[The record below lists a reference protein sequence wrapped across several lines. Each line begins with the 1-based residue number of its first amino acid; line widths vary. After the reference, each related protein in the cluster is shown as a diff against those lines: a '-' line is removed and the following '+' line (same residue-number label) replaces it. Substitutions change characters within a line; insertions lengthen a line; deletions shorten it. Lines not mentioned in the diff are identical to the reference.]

1 MSGLRAKI
9 GAVRDGLWRSLPGRA
24 LAPAVFDAQARRCV
38 ANDRAG
44 VTFGLADSL
53 LSGDLRLEFDPR
65 QITDTVPKRITVRG
79 LIVEPRQ
86 HFVVPGNWDRSA
98 APFAETRAAV
108 EMAGLIGGGDVT
120 DSRTYRALTPAMEAG
135 KPRRHGGRHLD
146 SIATITEYCQT
157 YVDIY
162 QDMLSNGY
170 RPAGP
175 RDRRNADIGLA
186 VGREGTLCH
195 FRKGHHRLALAQRAK
210 LERVVGS
217 VRFIHG
223 DWLAELINLTGE
235 APCDA
240 VITGLADLREQND
253 E

>member
-108 EMAGLIGGGDVT
+108 EMAGVADKMTHISTGGGA
-120 DSRTYRALTPAMEAG
+120 SLEFLEG
-135 KPRRHGGRHLD
+135 KELPGV
-146 SIATITEYCQT
+146 A
-157 YVDIY
+157 V
-162 QDMLSNGY
+162 LS
-170 RPAGP
+170 
-175 RDRRNADIGLA
+175 
-186 VGREGTLCH
+186 
-195 FRKGHHRLALAQRAK
+195 KAQ
-210 LERVVGS
+210 
-217 VRFIHG
+217 
-223 DWLAELINLTGE
+223 
-235 APCDA
+235 
-240 VITGLADLREQND
+240 
-253 E
+253 